1 MPIRVKVHGS
11 FDNSRSWLQRLRE
24 EKYLRVLDAAGRAGV
39 AALESETP
47 KDTGATSSQWRYE
60 IVRNQNGVSVHWTN
74 DSLGDGW
81 YPVAIGLQY
90 GHGTGTGGW
99 VEGQDYINPAMRP
112 IFETIAN
119 NVSKEIQSL

>member
-39 AALESETP
+39 AALMAATP
-47 KDTGATSSQWRYE
+47 VDTGNTASQWRYE
-60 IVRNQNGVSVHWTN
+60 IVQNANGYSVHWTN
-74 DSLGDGW
+74 DNLGDGW
-81 YPVAIGLQY
+81 FPVAVGLQY

-99 VEGQDYINPAMRP
+99 VSGQDYINPAMRP